1 VTSTRSRVLHDSE
14 LLKLLAGEPELLAL
28 ADAYEAT
35 QRRYWTARTTRR
47 RWTRAAVIAAVVTAI
62 AVPAAAFA
70 DQIGSLIGLYNHGT
84 TVPASAFPSPWAA
97 ALVRDPAYGNGEVR
111 RVGQE
116 DGITF
121 YAAKSADGHFCVGI
135 GFAATPSIDA
145 LTCGAAIDDLMRGNV
160 AVEDFSSI
168 DASGET
174 TAVTRLAGFA
184 NAPAVKVAVLDGSGQ
199 TLYSTPVVDGLYA
212 ATSLPQQPANAIVGL
227 DASGNVVYRRPLIS
241 PPAPQPATPHAT
253 TSSR

>member
-1 VTSTRSRVLHDSE
+1 MTSTRSHVLQDTELVE
-14 LLKLLAGEPELLAL
+14 LLGDEPDLLAL

-35 QRRYWTARTTRR
+35 QRRYWTPRATRR
-47 RWTRAAVIAAVVTAI
+47 TWTRGAVIAAAVAAV

-84 TVPASAFPSPWAA
+84 TVPASAFPNPWAA

-111 RVGQE
+111 QVGHE

-135 GFAATPSIDA
+135 GFAVTPSIDA
-145 LTCGAAIDDLMRGNV
+145 LTCGAAIDDLMRGNL

-168 DASGET
+168 DASVGT